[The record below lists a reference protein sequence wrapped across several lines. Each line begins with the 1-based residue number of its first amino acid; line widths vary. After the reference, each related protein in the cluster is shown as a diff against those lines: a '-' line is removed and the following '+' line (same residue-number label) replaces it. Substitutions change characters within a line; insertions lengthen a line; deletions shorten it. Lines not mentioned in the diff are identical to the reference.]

1 MEAQGLSVPRSRPGL
16 AGWLARRQSIGKT
29 KARHSRAH
37 STNRAAACV
46 GAFRYRGHPWPTRW
60 PAVCLASQTACPDNP
75 LGLHQRV
82 PWASMADQGVTSLPW
97 KAKGSLCLDRGQA
110 WLAGWLGARA
120 LAKPRHVTAALIP
133 PIGQPHVLVHSATE
147 ATRGRLAGQLSA
159 WPARQLAQIIPWV
172 SISESLGPPWRTRGL
187 PGFR

>member
-1 MEAQGLSVPRSRPGL
+1 MN
-16 AGWLARRQSIGKT
+16 
-29 KARHSRAH
+29 H
-37 STNRAAACV
+37 CV
-46 GAFRYRGHPWPTRW
+46 AFS
-60 PAVCLASQTACPDNP
+60 AVCSAL
-75 LGLHQRV
+75 
-82 PWASMADQGVTSLPW
+82 WAGRPW
-97 KAKGSLCLDRGQA
+97 KPKGSLCLDRGQA

-187 PGFR
+187 PKPKGSLCFDQGQAGLAQNQGTSQQCPLHEEDSRTCWCIHA